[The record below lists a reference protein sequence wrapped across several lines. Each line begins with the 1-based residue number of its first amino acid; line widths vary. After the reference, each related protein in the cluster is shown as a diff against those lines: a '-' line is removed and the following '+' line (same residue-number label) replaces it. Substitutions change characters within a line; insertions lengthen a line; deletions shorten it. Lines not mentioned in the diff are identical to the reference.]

1 MLIKELYICRYN
13 KLINHYK
20 KVLVDGHYEKHH
32 IIPKCMG
39 GTDDF
44 ENLIL
49 LPTRVH
55 FIAHYLLYKAY
66 PDNKKLSHA
75 FAMMA
80 VCNKFQNRKI
90 NSYLYEQSKI
100 ARSSALLGIPRPES
114 VKLKMRKPKLNKDN
128 YKKSK
133 STEHSQNISKSL
145 KGIKK
150 ETTICNVCNKVGSIA
165 NMKRWH
171 FSNCKTIN

>member
-1 MLIKELYICRYN
+1 MVTKNLYVCRYN

-20 KVLVDGHYEKHH
+20 TVLVDGHHEKHH

-39 GTDDF
+39 GTDDIK
-44 ENLIL
+44 NLIL

-66 PDNKKLSHA
+66 PNNKQLSHA
-75 FAMMA
+75 FAMMG
-80 VCNKFQNRKI
+80 VCNKFQHRKI

-100 ARSSALLGIPRPES
+100 ARSSALLGIPRTES
-114 VKLKMRKPKLNKDN
+114 VKLKMRKPKSNKEN

-133 STEHSQNISKSL
+133 SLEHTQNISKAL
-145 KGIKK
+145 KGVKK
-150 ETTICNVCNKVGSIA
+150 ETTMCPVCNKVGSIS

-171 FSNCKTIN
+171 FTNCKNRN

>member
-1 MLIKELYICRYN
+1 MLSEELYLCRYY

-20 KVLVDGHYEKHH
+20 TVMVNGHYEKHH

-39 GTDDF
+39 GTDDI

-55 FIAHYLLYKAY
+55 FIAHYLLHKSY
-66 PDNKKLSHA
+66 PNNKKLSHA
-75 FAMMA
+75 FAMMG
-80 VCNKFQNRKI
+80 VCNKFQNRKV

-100 ARSSALLGIPRPES
+100 ARSSALLGVPRTELTKS
-114 VKLKMRKPKLNKDN
+114 KMRKPKSNKDN
-128 YKKSK
+128 YKKPK
-133 STEHSQNISKSL
+133 SFAHSQKISESL

-150 ETTICNVCNKVGSIA
+150 ETTICPVCNKVGSIS

-171 FSNCKTIN
+171 FDNCKSVL

>member
-1 MLIKELYICRYN
+1 MILKKLYICRYN

-20 KVLVDGHYEKHH
+20 TVLVNGHHEKHH

-39 GTDDF
+39 GTDDVK
-44 ENLIL
+44 NLIL
-49 LPTRVH
+49 LPTRAH

-66 PDNKKLSHA
+66 PNNKKISHA
-75 FAMMA
+75 FAMMG
-80 VCNKFQNRKI
+80 VCNKFQNRKM

-100 ARSSALLGIPRPES
+100 ARSSALLGVPRPES
-114 VKLKMRKPKLNKDN
+114 VKVKMRKPKLNKEN
-128 YKKSK
+128 YKKPK
-133 STEHSQNISKSL
+133 SVEHSQKISEAL

-150 ETTICNVCNKVGSIA
+150 ETISCPICKKKGSIS

-171 FSNCKTIN
+171 FDNCRHVS